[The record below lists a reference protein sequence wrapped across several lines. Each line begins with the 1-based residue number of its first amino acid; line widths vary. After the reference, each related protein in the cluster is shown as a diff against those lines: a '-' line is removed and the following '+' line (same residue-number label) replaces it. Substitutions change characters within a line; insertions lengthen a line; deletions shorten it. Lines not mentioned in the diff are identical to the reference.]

1 MSEVKKCPKCNTEVS
16 GNAKFCP
23 SCGAALEESNKKTA
37 TCFYCHA
44 TIPVES
50 LECPNCH
57 HAFNV
62 TRCPNCQRVIPQNA
76 NPCPACGYD
85 LHEHDNH
92 FYQEF
97 NPPEKSAFSQ
107 QYNRPRR
114 NRKLTVCKACGNM
127 VSKDAVSCPACG
139 KRLKKQ
145 GHGCGTLFLA
155 AICILALIFTFY
167 YYLGKVREEDTA
179 ATTLTRSEIEKKV
192 ENVSYSS
199 LARNPD
205 TYKGTYLELEL
216 TITQILTI
224 SSVKYYHVYD
234 GNDEYVMTDCR
245 SSQTPKLL
253 EGDTINVLCEFAGT
267 KAMERALTDVEV
279 EVPFIKAY
287 YIDIEEDE

>member
-23 SCGAALEESNKKTA
+23 SCGAVLEESNKKTA

-44 TIPVES
+44 TIPAES

-62 TRCPNCQRVIPQNA
+62 TRCPNCQRVIPKSA
-76 NPCPACGYD
+76 NLCPTCGYA
-85 LHEHDNH
+85 LHEQDISARNSIP
-92 FYQEF
+92 QEVF
-97 NPPEKSAFSQ
+97 RFAPENQNLVAC
-107 QYNRPRR
+107 N
-114 NRKLTVCKACGNM
+114 VCGNM
-127 VSKDAVSCPACG
+127 IAKDAKTCPKCG
-139 KRLKKQ
+139 SKRKKTKR
-145 GHGCGTLFLA
+145 GCGCITVFVLILLVIALFN
-155 AICILALIFTFY
+155 TY
-167 YYLGKVREEDTA
+167 KGYLNKVNESDTA

-287 YIDIEEDE
+287 YIDIEEE